1 VRSLPLPPISYDH
14 TLSTYTKAFYNTYL
28 LIKKKTLYKVFFL
41 ISNLKKGG
49 GGLKKWGDVVFE
61 NSRPKIRSFEKTP
74 FLVLKIRGSRENLL
88 RFVEY
93 LRRDFE
99 VFPTS
104 RLIEDEN
111 GHHIFL
117 LLRFKNE
124 TLSWNEVFNEEDVKD
139 E

>member
-1 VRSLPLPPISYDH
+1 
-14 TLSTYTKAFYNTYL
+14 
-28 LIKKKTLYKVFFL
+28 
-41 ISNLKKGG
+41 
-49 GGLKKWGDVVFE
+49 LKKWGDVVFE

-124 TLSWNEVFNEEDVKD
+124 ILSWNEIFNNNDEEDVKD
-139 E
+139 GI